1 MIKYKCLSCNK
12 EYSKWFNQE
21 LKKKFQNAF
30 KFSKNDINKFILLS
44 RKCAYP
50 YEYMVDWE
58 KFNETTLPEKE
69 KCYSNLEDIKVAD
82 GKHGKR
88 VCKDFVIKKL
98 GKYHDLNLRSDV
110 LLFAVFE
117 IFRKTCLKI
126 YQLDS
131 ANFFSAPG

>member
-12 EYSKWFNQE
+12 EYSKRLNQE
-21 LKKKFQNAF
+21 LKKKFKNTF

-69 KCYSNLEDIKVAD
+69 KCYSNLTLEDIKVAD

-88 VCKDFVIKKL
+88 VCKDFVIKNWENITIWIL
-98 GKYHDLNLRSDV
+98 EVMYYF
-110 LLFAVFE
+110 LLF
-117 IFRKTCLKI
+117 LKS
-126 YQLDS
+126 LEKLV
-131 ANFFSAPG
+131 